1 MGAVEEDQKVI
12 EGVLEA
18 ERLRIEESLRA
29 ATAARKAR
37 DERHAEEDDAECR
50 EGRCGFFRLAGKT

>member
-1 MGAVEEDQKVI
+1 MGAVEEDQRVI

-18 ERLRIEESLRA
+18 ERLRIGESLKA

-37 DERHAEEDDAECR
+37 DERHAEEDDAEWG
-50 EGRCGFFRLAGKT
+50 EGSRCERVHVAQ